1 MCDLAGCAAEPVVLV
16 DVTFPAGVELDAS
29 IEDMTLPNPVGAQRI
44 GLCVLHAAEQ
54 GLNAPLVTARAVKG
68 HKAKGRFPT
77 SHALAADWS
86 WTVS

>member
-1 MCDLAGCAAEPVVLV
+1 MCDVDGCAAEPVVLV
-16 DVTFPAGVELDAS
+16 DVTFPSDVEIDAS
-29 IEDMTLPNPVGAQRI
+29 DEGGSFPNPVGSQRV

-54 GLNAPLVTARAVKG
+54 DLNTPLVTARAVKG